1 METSEESRERIS
13 VMMGCSYVGNLL
25 NLLKVDRSK

>member
-1 METSEESRERIS
+1 METSEESRERMS

-25 NLLKVDRSK
+25 KVEMSK